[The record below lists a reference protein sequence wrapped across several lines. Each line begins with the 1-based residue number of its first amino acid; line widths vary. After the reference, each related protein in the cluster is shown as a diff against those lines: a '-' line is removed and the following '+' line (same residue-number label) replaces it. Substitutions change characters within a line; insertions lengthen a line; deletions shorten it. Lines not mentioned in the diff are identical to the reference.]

1 MSKDSEIR
9 AKVTKSTDVLIKG
22 INPNINLTEPF
33 YAINWFSTKR
43 EWLYHFYNF
52 LAGRSVHKIGGKA
65 FFKASVGET
74 IIDDSGNGKR
84 DFLLIVSYP
93 GGRQFKSL
101 MESTYFKLVSILRI
115 LSVRKFTF
123 GFTHKIEAEVTSQ
136 KSDALHYAIHYFDTP
151 QASTEIIQKIKE
163 LLPQHI
169 LVKYSGQ
176 TIANLFKQ
184 EKDKE
189 AEQVPNLMSGLVLL
203 QAAKEEELRTLFQS
217 KAYNDILQQSGHNF
231 IGLLN
236 RIF

>member
-1 MSKDSEIR
+1 MSQDAEIR
-9 AKVTKSTDVLIKG
+9 AKVTKSTDVLIRAV
-22 INPNINLTEPF
+22 NPDVNLMEPF

-52 LAGRSVHKIGGKA
+52 LAGKSVIKIGGKA

-74 IIDDSGNGKR
+74 IVDDKEGGKR
-84 DFLLIVSYP
+84 DLLLIVRYP
-93 GGRQFKSL
+93 GGIPFKSL

-123 GFTHKIEAEVTSQ
+123 GFTHKIEVENTSQ
-136 KSDALHYAIHYFDTP
+136 KSDNLHYAIHYFNSP
-151 QASTEIIQKIKE
+151 QGSTETIQKIKE
-163 LLPQHI
+163 LLPQNVM
-169 LVKYSGQ
+169 VKFSGK

-189 AEQVPNLMSGLVLL
+189 AEQVPNLMTGLVLL
-203 QAAKEEELRTLFQS
+203 QTSKEEDLRTLFKS
-217 KAYNDILQQSGHNF
+217 KEYKEILQLSGRNF